1 MAGSGKVTLAWAD
14 GRYTFGLQI
23 GDLVELWE
31 NPLIKAGPVALYHRI
46 KKDEGGPLDVPE
58 VIRLALIRGSK
69 VPPLKAMNLMDR
81 YYYEANKIDGK
92 EIALRILAAY
102 LLWPE
107 DDPVGKRKAAGE
119 VNGHPAPPLNSS
131 PSQPSTPPVSN

>member
-1 MAGSGKVTLAWAD
+1 MAGSGKITLDWAD

-31 NPLIKAGPVALYHRI
+31 NPVIKAGPVALYHRI
-46 KKDEGGPLDVPE
+46 KKDECGPLDVAE

-69 VPPLKAMNLMDR
+69 VAPVQAMKLMDR

-107 DDPVGKRKAAGE
+107 DDPVGKAQAAGE
-119 VNGHPAPPLNSS
+119 INGQPTS
-131 PSQPSTPPVSN
+131 PMNGSHSQPSTRPASN

>member
-1 MAGSGKVTLAWAD
+1 MSGSGKVTLDWAD
-14 GRYTFGLQI
+14 GRYTVGLQI

-31 NPLIKAGPVALYHRI
+31 NPIIKAGPIALYYRI
-46 KKDEGGPLDVPE
+46 KDDTCGPLDVPE

-69 VPPLKAMNLMDR
+69 MDPIKAMKMVDR
-81 YYYEANKIDGK
+81 YYYEANKFSGK
-92 EIALRILAAY
+92 TIALKIVGAY

-107 DDPVGKRKAAGE
+107 DDPVGKAQAAVE
-119 VNGHPAPPLNSS
+119 VKGHPAPPKS